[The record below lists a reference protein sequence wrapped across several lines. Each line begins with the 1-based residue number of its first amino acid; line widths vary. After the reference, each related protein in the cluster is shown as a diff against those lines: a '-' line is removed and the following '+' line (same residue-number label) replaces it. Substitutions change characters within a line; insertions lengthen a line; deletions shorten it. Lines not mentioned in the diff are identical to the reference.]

1 MPYSLLIGLGAGLVS
16 AIVFASATTGPLLMR
31 MVLFLLTPLALFLA
45 GLGVGPVTAAIAGLA
60 GTAVVLAAGSATAAL
75 VFAASQAIPV
85 FLLTYLAALNRPVGE
100 VTEWYPPGRL
110 VIAAALIAGVFSMLT
125 LFLLGGD
132 IEALRAT
139 LRAMLDA
146 FVNTEL
152 PKMPD
157 APTLGPKEIDE
168 ATAVAL
174 ALLPAASAIS
184 TMGSL
189 LFNMWLAGR
198 ITLASG
204 RLRRPWPDLAAM
216 SYPTG
221 TPLLLAVAT
230 GAGLLSGLSGL
241 IAAGFAGPLFFAYV
255 LLGLAVVHY
264 VTRGRPWR
272 PFALWGLYLA
282 LFIMNTVASLAIA
295 LLGLAEAIW
304 PIRKMAA
311 PRNDPPQSKQG

>member
-1 MPYSLLIGLGAGLVS
+1 
-16 AIVFASATTGPLLMR
+16 MR
-31 MVLFLLTPLALFLA
+31 MLLFLLTPLPLFLA
-45 GLGVGPVTAAIAGLA
+45 GLGLGPITAAIAGIA
-60 GTAVVLAAGSATAAL
+60 GAALVLAAGSTTAAIIYG
-75 VFAASQAIPV
+75 ASQAIPV
-85 FLLTYLAALNRPVGE
+85 FALAYLASLNRPGHGG
-100 VTEWYPPGRL
+100 TEWYLVGRIVL
-110 VIAAALIAGVFSMLT
+110 AAALIAGAFSTLT

-132 IEALRAT
+132 IDALRAS
-139 LRAMLDA
+139 LRAILEA

-174 ALLPAASAIS
+174 ALLPAASGIS

-204 RLRRPWPDLAAM
+204 RLQRPWPDLAAI
-216 SYPTG
+216 SYPPG

-230 GAGLLSGLSGL
+230 GAAFLSGLPGL
-241 IAAGFAGPLFFAYV
+241 IAAGFAGPLYFAYV
-255 LLGLAVVHY
+255 LMGLAVVHFI
-264 VTRGRPWR
+264 TRGRPWR
-272 PFALWGLYLA
+272 PFALWALYAA

-295 LLGLAEAIW
+295 LLGLAEAVW
-304 PIRKMAA
+304 PIRNLAA
-311 PRNDPPQSKQG
+311 PRSGPPGS

>member
-1 MPYSLLIGLGAGLVS
+1 MTYRLLIGIGAGFVS
-16 AIVFASATTGPLLMR
+16 AVVFASATTGPVLVRIL
-31 MVLFLLTPLALFLA
+31 LFLLTPLALFLA
-45 GLGVGPVTAAIAGLA
+45 GLGLGPVAAAAAGLA
-60 GTAVVLAAGSATAAL
+60 GTLLVLVAGSMTAAV
-75 VFAASQAIPV
+75 VFAASQAVPV
-85 FLLTYLAALNRPVGE
+85 LVLTYLASLNRPVAGG
-100 VTEWYPPGRL
+100 VEWYPAGRI
-110 VIAAALIAGVFSMLT
+110 VIAAALIAGLFSTLT

-132 IEALRAT
+132 IDALRTA
-139 LRAMLDA
+139 LRTMLEQ

-157 APTLGPKEIDE
+157 APTLGPDEINE
-168 ATAVAL
+168 ATAIAL

-189 LFNMWLAGR
+189 MFNLWLAGR

-204 RLRRPWPDLAAM
+204 HLIRPWPDLAAIT
-216 SYPTG
+216 YPPL

-230 GAGLLSGLSGL
+230 GAGFLAGLPGL

-255 LLGLAVVHY
+255 LMGLAVVHY

-272 PFALWGLYLA
+272 PFALWALYGA
-282 LFIMNTVASLAIA
+282 LFVMNTVASLAIA

-304 PIRKMAA
+304 PIRKMA
-311 PRNDPPQSKQG
+311 PPPNDPPAS

>member
-1 MPYSLLIGLGAGLVS
+1 MPYTLLIGLGAGFIS
-16 AIVFASATTGPLLMR
+16 AVVFASATTGPLLFR
-31 MVLFLLTPLALFLA
+31 MLLFLLTPLALFLA
-45 GLGVGPVTAAIAGLA
+45 GLGLGPMAAAVAGIA
-60 GTAVVLAAGSATAAL
+60 GTALVLAAGSATAAV

-85 FLLTYLAALNRPVGE
+85 FVLTYLASLNRSGPDGV
-100 VTEWYPPGRL
+100 EWYPTGRIVL
-110 VIAAALIAGVFSMLT
+110 IAALIAGVFSTVT

-132 IEALRAT
+132 IEALRTA
-139 LRAMLDA
+139 LRTMLES

-157 APTLGPKEIDE
+157 APTLGPNEITE

-184 TMGSL
+184 NMGSL

-198 ITLASG
+198 ITFASG
-204 RLRRPWPDLAAM
+204 RLRRPWPDLAAIA
-216 SYPTG
+216 YPTG

-230 GAGLLSGLSGL
+230 GAGFLTGYPGLM
-241 IAAGFAGPLFFAYV
+241 AAGFAGPLFFAYV

-264 VTRGRPWR
+264 ITRGRPWR
-272 PFALWGLYLA
+272 PFALWALYAA
-282 LFIMNTVASLAIA
+282 LFVMNTVASLAIA

-311 PRNDPPQSKQG
+311 PRSNPPPS

>member
-1 MPYSLLIGLGAGLVS
+1 L
-16 AIVFASATTGPLLMR
+16 
-31 MVLFLLTPLALFLA
+31 
-45 GLGVGPVTAAIAGLA
+45 
-60 GTAVVLAAGSATAAL
+60 VLA
-75 VFAASQAIPV
+75 
-85 FLLTYLAALNRPVGE
+85 YLASLSRSGAEGA
-100 VTEWYPPGRL
+100 EWYPAGRIVL
-110 VIAAALIAGVFSMLT
+110 AAALIAGAFSTLT

-132 IEALRAT
+132 VDALRAS
-139 LRAMLDA
+139 LRTMLET

-157 APTLGPKEIDE
+157 APTLGPQEIDE

-174 ALLPAASAIS
+174 ALLPAASGVT

-204 RLRRPWPDLAAM
+204 RLQRPWPDLAAI
-216 SYPTG
+216 SYPPG

-230 GAGLLSGLSGL
+230 GAWFLSGLPGL
-241 IAAGFAGPLFFAYV
+241 IAASFAGPLFFAYV
-255 LLGLAVVHY
+255 LMGLAVVHFI
-264 VTRGRPWR
+264 TRGRPWR
-272 PFALWGLYLA
+272 PFALWALYAA

-304 PIRKMAA
+304 PIRKLAA
-311 PRNDPPQSKQG
+311 PRAGPPGS